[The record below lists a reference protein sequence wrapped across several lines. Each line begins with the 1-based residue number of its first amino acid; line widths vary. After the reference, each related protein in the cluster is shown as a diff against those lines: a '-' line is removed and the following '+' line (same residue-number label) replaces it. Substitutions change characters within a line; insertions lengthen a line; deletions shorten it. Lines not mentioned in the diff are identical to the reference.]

1 VTNPGQKPKTC
12 TKDVYIQGILSDVT
26 WNFSENSSGTEDGY
40 TVYKFSYLTSE
51 NMWLKTPAGNSG
63 NTVSISDFTP
73 DSEGKVYL
81 YPDIK
86 YSLSVKQTRTY
97 CKTKFSTKLVSIKVK
112 PVKVTIGDCYLKCDF
127 DDGWLDTT
135 NEIAGKVHIG
145 KNGSFQ
151 VLRDFGG
158 GTNFE
163 KQGEWEKF
171 KKDSNPTFYL
181 EKITDNISYK
191 STDMYEDDG
200 AGTVSDDDIDEVNTY
215 ETLAKLAGDYRA
227 NKEVKIEVCNN
238 DSSEKLTHKI
248 MLNLSD

>member
-1 VTNPGQKPKTC
+1 
-12 TKDVYIQGILSDVT
+12 
-26 WNFSENSSGTEDGY
+26 
-40 TVYKFSYLTSE
+40 
-51 NMWLKTPAGNSG
+51 MWLKTPAGNTG

-73 DSEGKVYL
+73 DAEGKVYL

-112 PVKVTIGDCYLKCDF
+112 PVKVTLGDCYLYCDF
-127 DDGWLDTT
+127 DDAGDQ

-158 GTNFE
+158 GTDFAQY
-163 KQGEWEKF
+163 KWDPF
-171 KKDSNPTFYL
+171 KKDNNPTYYL

-191 STDMYEDDG
+191 SSGMYEDDG
-200 AGTVSDDDIDEVNTY
+200 SGDDDIDEVDTY
-215 ETLAKLAGDYRA
+215 ETLSKLAGDYRA
-227 NKEVKIEVCNN
+227 GKEVKIEVWNN
-238 DSSEKLTHKI
+238 DSSEKMGHKI

>member
-1 VTNPGQKPKTC
+1 TNPGQKPKTC

-40 TVYKFSYLTSE
+40 TVYKFSYLNSE
-51 NMWLKTPAGNSG
+51 NMWLKTPAGNTG

-73 DSEGKVYL
+73 DAQGKVYL

-86 YSLSVKQTRTY
+86 YSLSVKQTRLY

-112 PVKVTIGDCYLKCDF
+112 PVKVTLGACSLYCDF
-127 DDGWLDTT
+127 DDAGKT

-145 KNGSFQ
+145 KNGSFET
-151 VLRDFGG
+151 LRDFGG
-158 GTNFE
+158 GTDFAQYKWDE
-163 KQGEWEKF
+163 F
-171 KKDSNPTFYL
+171 KKDINPTYYL

-191 STDMYEDDG
+191 SSGMYEDDSSG
-200 AGTVSDDDIDEVNTY
+200 DDDIDEVDTY

-227 NKEVKIEVCNN
+227 GKEVKIEIWNN
-238 DSSEKLTHKI
+238 DSSERMGHKI